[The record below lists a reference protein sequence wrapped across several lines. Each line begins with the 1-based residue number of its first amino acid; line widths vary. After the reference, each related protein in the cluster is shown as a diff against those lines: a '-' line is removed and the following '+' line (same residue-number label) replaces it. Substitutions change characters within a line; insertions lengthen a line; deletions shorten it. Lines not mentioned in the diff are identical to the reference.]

1 MSPHACIPLLGGVRG
16 GLCQRLGVRLL
27 LSTFFLVFNTFRNR
41 QIEMKTSFLHLCKA
55 VLWLRFPC
63 FNPFNL
69 QFQPFYPAICITLL
83 AKATL
88 ITIQFDADYIA
99 FRRKLQRILTSKDT
113 LFPLKQDN
121 HLIIKHLARVLK
133 TRVFRPKGKLFL
145 NSRAI

>member
-1 MSPHACIPLLGGVRG
+1 
-16 GLCQRLGVRLL
+16 
-27 LSTFFLVFNTFRNR
+27 
-41 QIEMKTSFLHLCKA
+41 MKTPFPRLCRA
-55 VLWLRFPC
+55 ILWLRCSC

-69 QFQPFYPAICITLL
+69 QFQPFYPAICITLP

-88 ITIQFDADYIA
+88 ITMQFDADYIA

-113 LFPLKQDN
+113 LFPLKQYN
-121 HLIIKHLARVLK
+121 HLIIKYLTSGLK